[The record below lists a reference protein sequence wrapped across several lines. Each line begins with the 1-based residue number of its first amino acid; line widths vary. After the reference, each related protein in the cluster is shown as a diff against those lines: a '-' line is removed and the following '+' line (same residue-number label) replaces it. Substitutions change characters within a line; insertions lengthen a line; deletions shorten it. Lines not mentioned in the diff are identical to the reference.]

1 MSPWASG
8 PLLGLAFGFIV
19 VLVNRDDSG
28 GASFVKSGVAGG
40 IFFGILMTAYLLWRR
55 DQDNGRSSDPEQE
68 SRREHG
74 SHR

>member
-8 PLLGLAFGFIV
+8 PLLGLAFGFVV
-19 VLVNRDDSG
+19 VLVNREGAD

-40 IFFGILMTAYLLWRR
+40 VFFGILMTAYLLWRR
-55 DQDNGRSSDPEQE
+55 DQERSSPDPEQE
-68 SRREHG
+68 SRHEHE